1 MIDQARIR
9 ELIPHAGSMCLIDSV
24 ATWDE
29 AQIECRAS
37 THVDRDH
44 PLRHQGR
51 LGAVHLVE
59 YAAQAAAI
67 HGALLSARDTALEPG
82 MLVALRDCEFLQD
95 TVDQL
100 PGPLT
105 VNARRQLANS
115 DGLIY
120 QFEVSSGSQTVL
132 ARGRLSVML
141 AR

>member
-1 MIDQARIR
+1 MIDHARIS
-9 ELIPHAGSMCLIDSV
+9 ELIPHAGAMCLIESV
-24 ATWDE
+24 TAWN
-29 AQIECRAS
+29 ASQIECRI
-37 THVDRDH
+37 TNHVAVDH

-67 HGALLSARDTALEPG
+67 HGALLNEKNDKQAPG
-82 MLVALRDCEFLQD
+82 MLVAMRDCELLLD
-95 TVDQL
+95 TIDQL
-100 PGPLT
+100 SVPLT
-105 VNARRQLANS
+105 VTARRQLANS

-120 QFEVSSGSQTVL
+120 GFEVAAKDSALL